1 MRKNR
6 DLIQILIIV
15 IIGILIPFTISIT
28 INFNLDLTNIDN
40 LMKIG
45 FTFLWFLLIFGIELL
60 VVYFYYQI
68 TNKIV
73 GSKLEKFKH
82 K

>member
-1 MRKNR
+1 MGKTK

-15 IIGILIPFTISIT
+15 IIGILIPFTFSIV
-28 INFNLDLTNIDN
+28 INFNLDIKNINN
-40 LMKIG
+40 LLKI
-45 FTFLWFLLIFGIELL
+45 FSTFGWFLLIFGIELL

-68 TNKIV
+68 TNKIS
-73 GSKLEKFKH
+73 SKKFEKYKP

>member
-1 MRKNR
+1 MEKTK

-15 IIGILIPFTISIT
+15 IIGILIPFTLSIV
-28 INFNLDLTNIDN
+28 INFNLDIKNINN
-40 LMKIG
+40 LLKI
-45 FTFLWFLLIFGIELL
+45 FSTFGWFLLIFGIELL

-68 TNKIV
+68 TNRIS
-73 GSKLEKFKH
+73 SKKFEKYKP